1 MKLAITSLTMLLL
14 AASATTHAADD
25 PAKDSTRSAE
35 QRIQE
40 AQKRLEEAAREIAEL
55 SGRAY
60 VERMPD
66 RLVFL
71 GRNPNRAMLGI
82 GIGDDRDKQSD
93 EGVAVLSVSPGGPAA
108 NAGMKTGDVIVEL
121 NGKSLQGGK
130 DDSPRA
136 KLLAE
141 MAKLSPGDEANVR
154 YLRNGKAATV
164 KIEVDRLPREAVR
177 TKRIEIPNMDRFQ
190 DRARELETFRI
201 FAEGRGPLGD
211 MELVALTPKLGQYFG
226 TDKGLLIVRA
236 PDNKDIKLEDGD
248 VLVDIDGRVPSDP
261 GHAFRILR
269 SYQPGEKLALNVLRQ
284 RKKVSVSVAL
294 PDRPER
300 GRRAPPPARAPA
312 AGPVPAPTLSPAV

>member
-1 MKLAITSLTMLLL
+1 MKLAIASLTTLLL

-25 PAKDSTRSAE
+25 PAKDSTRNAE

-40 AQKRLEEAAREIAEL
+40 AQKRLEEAAREIAEF

-60 VERMPD
+60 LERMPD

-82 GIGDDRDKQSD
+82 GVGDGRDKQSD
-93 EGVAVLSVSPGGPAA
+93 DGVAVLSVSPGGPAA
-108 NAGMKTGDVIVEL
+108 NAGLKTGDVIVEL
-121 NGKSLQGGK
+121 NGKSLKGGK

-154 YLRNGKAATV
+154 YLRDGKAATA
-164 KIEVDRLPREAVR
+164 KIKVDRLPREEIR
-177 TKRIEIPNMDRFQ
+177 TRRFEIPDMDRRQ
-190 DRARELETFRI
+190 DRAREFETFRI
-201 FAEGRGPLGD
+201 LAEGRGPLGD

-269 SYQPGEKLALNVLRQ
+269 SYQPGEKLTLNVLRQ
-284 RKKVSVSVAL
+284 RKKTAVTVTL
-294 PDRPER
+294 PERSER
-300 GRRAPPPARAPA
+300 GRRAPPPPRAPA
-312 AGPVPAPTLSPAV
+312 AAPAPAPAPSPAV